1 MLDGHPDIRAVALD
15 YYGTLVDVGKPF
27 DRIRAWF
34 AEKLHGSGVDPQT
47 FFHRFSR
54 ERAFTQRNSGWDMSF
69 LSKAM
74 KPLAAGFICRR
85 RHRCFKH
92 IFLPYSLNLQPLLK
106 PEKPWSSCGSVFP
119 LRCSPT
125 RIT

>member
-54 ERAFTQRNSGWDMSF
+54 ERARLYTAEFRLGYELLVESYE
-69 LSKAM
+69 
-74 KPLAAGFICRR
+74 AACRR
-85 RHRCFKH
+85 FHTGILCQTAKASTQCFL
-92 IFLPYSLNLQPLLK
+92 LPDNTNVPL
-106 PEKPWSSCGSVFP
+106 EHNS
-119 LRCSPT
+119 
-125 RIT
+125 

>member
-54 ERAFTQRNSGWDMSF
+54 E
-69 LSKAM
+69 
-74 KPLAAGFICRR
+74 I
-85 RHRCFKH
+85 
-92 IFLPYSLNLQPLLK
+92 
-106 PEKPWSSCGSVFP
+106 V
-119 LRCSPT
+119 
-125 RIT
+125 

>member
-54 ERAFTQRNSGWDMSF
+54 ERARLYTAEFRLGYELLVESYE
-69 LSKAM
+69 
-74 KPLAAGFICRR
+74 AACRR
-85 RHRCFKH
+85 FH
-92 IFLPYSLNLQPLLK
+92 LPPA
-106 PEKPWSSCGSVFP
+106 
-119 LRCSPT
+119 
-125 RIT
+125 